1 MDSWDTGLVCGTPW
15 DVAFSPMCPLET
27 KGLDGQLGHRASM
40 RPVGERW
47 DSMGCPIE
55 FLGMDG

>member
-1 MDSWDTGLVCGTPW
+1 MGLPW
-15 DVAFSPMCPLET
+15 DVAFSPMRPLET